1 MAKKIE
7 LENKNKQAIE
17 QIELLKKE
25 KETTFKKRS
34 SQPALMKD
42 TIKEERQE
50 ETDLGTMKSV
60 LEKEYFLHRKQIKKA
75 ELKTM
80 GMKEHIE
87 TLKAKIKDQEM
98 LLKVSKLKLQDT

>member
-1 MAKKIE
+1 
-7 LENKNKQAIE
+7 
-17 QIELLKKE
+17 
-25 KETTFKKRS
+25 
-34 SQPALMKD
+34 
-42 TIKEERQE
+42 
-50 ETDLGTMKSV
+50 MKSV

>member
-42 TIKEERQE
+42 TIKEER
-50 ETDLGTMKSV
+50 
-60 LEKEYFLHRKQIKKA
+60 
-75 ELKTM
+75 
-80 GMKEHIE
+80 
-87 TLKAKIKDQEM
+87 
-98 LLKVSKLKLQDT
+98 